1 MTLRPLRGALGQTL
15 SSRARHVVIV
25 GLVAVA
31 GLAVAVA
38 LALVT
43 SHLTTQHVGLA
54 GEPTRP
60 ASGLVAPVHRTPPA
74 PQRQRRPAHTRPKT
88 VTVAPPPV
96 TVTSPPPVTAAPP
109 QTHHSEHEHGD
120 D

>member
-15 SSRARHVVIV
+15 STRARHVLLV
-25 GLVAVA
+25 GLVALA

-60 ASGLVAPVHRTPPA
+60 APGLVGRT
-74 PQRQRRPAHTRPKT
+74 KT
-88 VTVAPPPV
+88 VTVVPATTPSRTDPN
-96 TVTSPPPVTAAPP
+96 
-109 QTHHSEHEHGD
+109 HHDDHEHGD